1 MSDDAPLVE
10 LRLPS
15 VLKVM
20 VGKDRVRVRG
30 RTLPDALHAA
40 YDALPNLRY
49 HLTLEGSDELRPH
62 VLCIVNGESVLREEV
77 ATTKLCDGDEIWIH
91 QAISGG

>member
-1 MSDDAPLVE
+1 MSAAAPRIV

-20 VGKDRVRVRG
+20 VGKERLTVRG
-30 RTLPDALHAA
+30 ETLPEALEAA
-40 YDALPNLRY
+40 FEALPNLRY
-49 HLTLEGSDELRPH
+49 HLTLEGGGLRPH
-62 VLCIVNGESVLREEV
+62 VLCLVNGESVPRDDV
-77 ATTKLCDGDEIWIH
+77 ATRTLADGDEVEIH